1 MNLPPDASIRT
12 LGAPVSRHGR
22 SRTAVVPLVAG
33 IVVLLCSTAIPLAL
47 LNGAHVDPSNMPV
60 MYGATGALVALGLL
74 MLLGWKLMGPK
85 TLITLHE
92 HGVAVYRRNGRPT
105 EVVPFTDMTDVY
117 LFRTGGYT
125 GGLVNAVAFR
135 RSPQEPW
142 FDVLDNRRNSFALRA
157 AILEGYVAARLPLA
171 IRHMDAGQTVQ
182 FHAINKTTRLVKRM
196 VGGMLKVDAH
206 PIELSARGIE
216 VQGKHIPLDAIHDIA
231 GADSTGSVQFLD
243 AHGKVIYAFDYL
255 SLFSAD
261 LFIALV
267 AELLNRR
274 TPAYHSLLAH

>member
-1 MNLPPDASIRT
+1 MTTSSNAT
-12 LGAPVSRHGR
+12 EAALGMPVTRHGR
-22 SRTAVVPLVAG
+22 SRTAVVPLIAG

-47 LNGAHVDPSNMPV
+47 MSGAHVDPSNLPA
-60 MYGATGALVALGLL
+60 MYGATAALVVLGLL

-92 HGVAVYRRNGRPT
+92 KGVAVHHRNGGRT
-105 EVVPFTDMTDVY
+105 DVVPFADMTDVY

-125 GGLVNAVAFR
+125 GGMINALAFR
-135 RSPQEPW
+135 RSPDDAW
-142 FDVLDNRRNSFALRA
+142 VDVLENRRGSFALRA
-157 AILEGYVAARLPLA
+157 AIVDGYAIARLPIALRA
-171 IRHMDAGQTVQ
+171 VDAGEVVR
-182 FHAINKTTRLVKRM
+182 FHAITKTSRLTKRLV
-196 VGGMLKVDAH
+196 GGFLKVDTY
-206 PIELSARGIE
+206 PVELSASGIVAGGE
-216 VQGKHIPLDAIHDIA
+216 RVSLDAIHDIA
-231 GADSTGSVQFLD
+231 GADSIETVRFLD
-243 AHGKVIYAFDYL
+243 AHGKVVHAFDYL